1 MVPVKPVHMRAVQI
15 YEFIMSNGW
24 NAVFKE
30 VIYWNR
36 KATVVEKDISE
47 ARFRE
52 EIFRDANVEFV
63 ELHPET
69 FSKRKFVYVFKNRY
83 LKAMHY
89 FGRGYGCHALLRGNE
104 VIGDIWY
111 YAPRE
116 SNGLSDHAD
125 LHWLGITL
133 GLDSVYSFDIYFLPA
148 ERGKN
153 LPAPRT
159 IRHAAARYGGYLPE
173 YEIDA
178 FDHLRMG
185 DIGDVTVNPN
195 DPEETMAKVFQV
207 SDKIYKNSSIPVFLG
222 GDHSFPPEIVRALGE
237 NVDGNIG
244 IIHFDSH
251 MDNAKSFGNDK
262 YPRCGPLHRIAQ
274 LEKVRKQSIVQTAI
288 RGPRNSPAQV
298 EYAKEMGAKVFTIL
312 DIRSRGMDA
321 VIDAAIGLAT
331 TGTSCIY
338 VTICSDCIDAAS
350 NPR

>member
-1 MVPVKPVHMRAVQI
+1 MSHKMIPMVAGRKLTLPV
-15 YEFIMSNGW
+15 
-24 NAVFKE
+24 
-30 VIYWNR
+30 
-36 KATVVEKDISE
+36 
-47 ARFRE
+47 
-52 EIFRDANVEFV
+52 
-63 ELHPET
+63 
-69 FSKRKFVYVFKNRY
+69 VYGDTPSF
-83 LKAMHY
+83 L
-89 FGRGYGCHALLRGNE
+89 GTD
-104 VIGDIWY
+104 VIGIDYLTGSYDVIFGGVPW
-111 YAPRE
+111 E
-116 SNGLSDHAD
+116 GT
-125 LHWLGITL
+125 ITW
-133 GLDSVYSFDIYFLPA
+133 GSFTGCEL
-148 ERGKN
+148 
-153 LPAPRT
+153 APRT

-173 YEIDA
+173 YDIDA

-207 SDKIYKNSSIPVFLG
+207 SDKIYKNNSIPVFLG

-251 MDNAKSFGNDK
+251 LDNAKSFGNDK

-274 LEKVRKQSIVQTAI
+274 LGKVRKKSIVHIGI
-288 RGPRNSPAQV
+288 RGPRNSPAQM

-338 VTICSDCIDAAS
+338 VTICSDCIDAAF
-350 NPR
+350 NPGGPADFNGLFPNELFSALYKLGKSGISGLDFVEIYPLQDPRGFSSHLAAWSIIHALAGLAARKKEGTFLSTS